1 MKRSLRTSI
10 LSLAERRNGSFA
22 DALSDG
28 WTYTQVLDE
37 IARLQLAGLIDRE
50 GGYVALSPQGVE
62 ALAKLRRRTFPKARR
77 EVRLEP
83 GRSIGLYIPPVTSL
97 GPIMTAVST
106 ADESRGGDKS
116 SS

>member
-1 MKRSLRTSI
+1 MRRSLRAAI
-10 LSLAERRNGSFA
+10 LSLAERRNASFA

-37 IARLQLAGLIDRE
+37 LARLQLAGLIDRKE
-50 GGYVALSPQGVE
+50 GYVSLSARGVE
-62 ALAKLRRRTFPKARR
+62 ALEKLRHRTLPRARR
-77 EVRLEP
+77 EVRLED
-83 GRSIGLYIPPVTSL
+83 GRGIGLYIPPVTSL

-106 ADESRGGDKS
+106 ADESRRGDES